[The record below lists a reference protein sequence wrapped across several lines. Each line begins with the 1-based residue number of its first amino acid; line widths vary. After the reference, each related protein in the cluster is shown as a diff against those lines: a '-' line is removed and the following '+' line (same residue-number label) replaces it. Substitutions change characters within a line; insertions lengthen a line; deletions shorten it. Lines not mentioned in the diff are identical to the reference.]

1 MRELRFDSSRAFDLD
16 DVLLIFGQLGLI
28 AYNVFT
34 VIAAYYT
41 MNEDEDGS
49 LVLLSAL
56 AALFQVGNFLFVL
69 VTIS

>member
-1 MRELRFDSSRAFDLD
+1 MRFDSSRHFDLD
-16 DVLLIFGQLGLI
+16 DVLLIFGQIGLI

-41 MNEDEDGS
+41 LSEDEDAS

-56 AALFQVGNFLFVL
+56 AALFQV
-69 VTIS
+69 